1 MPSPQINLS
10 FPAHLKLDPV
20 TLETGL
26 FINNEFVESAEK
38 STFQTI
44 NPANGKVI
52 GSVSEARAKDVDIA
66 VKVASEAFNKVW
78 GTKTPGSIRGK
89 MLMHLADKI
98 DAHVD
103 TFAAIESMDSGITFA
118 VTKHNEIPSAAE
130 MLRYSSLFLMII
142 SMPVG
147 QTKTWDRLSKLMSLR
162 WPLPSMNRSEWS
174 AKLFLGISRALYMI
188 ALKLGPALATGNTVV
203 LKPAEQTP
211 LTALYLCKFIK
222 EIFPAGVIN
231 ILPGFGVGAGQA
243 MVEHPMIEKIAFTG
257 STSVGKQILAKSGD
271 HNLKK
276 VTLELGGKSPNIVFD
291 DADLEQAVKWAS
303 FGIFFNQGQVCCAGS
318 RVFVQEGIYDKFIA
332 ALEEN
337 VKSLKVG
344 DPFDADTFQGPQVSE
359 LQYDRIM
366 AHIKS
371 GKDEGATC
379 LIGGERHGQE
389 GYYIQPTVFTDV
401 TPSMKIHREEIFGPV
416 VVVMK
421 FVDEEDVI
429 RQANDTVYGL
439 AAAIHSTDIIKALRV
454 SRRIQ
459 AGTVWINCYHL
470 VAAQL
475 AFGGVKQSG
484 LGRECG
490 DYALANYTSVKS
502 VMINMSQKL

>member
-1 MPSPQINLS
+1 MGQ
-10 FPAHLKLDPV
+10 
-20 TLETGL
+20 T
-26 FINNEFVESAEK
+26 VEVDESKMA
-38 STFQTI
+38 FTI
-44 NPANGKVI
+44 HEPI
-52 GSVSEARAKDVDIA
+52 GV
-66 VKVASEAFNKVW
+66 
-78 GTKTPGSIRGK
+78 
-89 MLMHLADKI
+89 
-98 DAHVD
+98 
-103 TFAAIESMDSGITFA
+103 
-118 VTKHNEIPSAAE
+118 
-130 MLRYSSLFLMII
+130 
-142 SMPVG
+142 VG
-147 QTKTWDRLSKLMSLR
+147 QIIPWNF
-162 WPLPSMNRSEWS
+162 P
-174 AKLFLGISRALYMI
+174 LYMI

-231 ILPGFGVGAGQA
+231 ILPGFGGGAGQA

-318 RVFVQEGIYDKFIA
+318 RVFVQEGIYDKFIT

-344 DPFDADTFQGPQVSE
+344 DPFDADTFQGPQVSQ
-359 LQYDRIM
+359 LQYDRVM
-366 AHIKS
+366 AHIQS

-389 GYYIQPTVFTDV
+389 GYFIQPTVFTDV

-429 RQANDTVYGL
+429 RQANDTAYGL

>member
-26 FINNEFVESAEK
+26 FINNGFVESAEK
-38 STFQTI
+38 STFETI
-44 NPANGKVI
+44 NPANEEVI

-130 MLRYSSLFLMII
+130 MLRYYAGWADKNMGQTVEVDESKMAFTIHEPI
-142 SMPVG
+142 GVVG
-147 QTKTWDRLSKLMSLR
+147 QIIPWNF
-162 WPLPSMNRSEWS
+162 P
-174 AKLFLGISRALYMI
+174 LYMI

-231 ILPGFGVGAGQA
+231 ILPGFGGGAGQA

-257 STSVGKQILAKSGD
+257 STSVGKQILAKSEILLTLANIESPGD
-271 HNLKK
+271 TFN
-276 VTLELGGKSPNIVFD
+276 SVFD

-318 RVFVQEGIYDKFIA
+318 RVFVQEGIYDKFIT

-344 DPFDADTFQGPQVSE
+344 DPFDADTFQGPQVSQ
-359 LQYDRIM
+359 LQYDRVM
-366 AHIKS
+366 AHIQS

-389 GYYIQPTVFTDV
+389 GYFIQPTVFTDV

-429 RQANDTVYGL
+429 RQANDTAYGL